1 MVENNESFLETKF
14 EELIGE
20 YDGHRKAIKDMIVDL
35 ERLKLKIDTL
45 IPDKLDARYMRYFE
59 EKIKAVTSLFNSL
72 LDMRKEIAKSIKDE
86 IEIRRKVEG
95 KDEIFD
101 LENMIDVR
109 SMVNTLDK
117 FNNQTSV
124 LKQHRIN
131 KKKNE
136 VIQDD
141 IEIPGITT
149 KIKETRSR
157 WLIMKR
163 KIKF

>member
-86 IEIRRKVEG
+86 IEIRRKVED
-95 KDEIFD
+95 KDETFD

-157 WLIMKR
+157 
-163 KIKF
+163 

>member
-1 MVENNESFLETKF
+1 MKENDENFLDNKF

-20 YDGHRKAIKDMIVDL
+20 YDGHRKAIKDMIIDL
-35 ERLKLKIDTL
+35 EKLKEKIDTL

-72 LDMRKEIAKSIKDE
+72 LDMRKEISKSIKDE
-86 IEIRRKVEG
+86 IEIRRKVE
-95 KDEIFD
+95 KSDDMFD
-101 LENMIDVR
+101 LEEMIDVR
-109 SMVNTLDK
+109 SMVDTLDK
-117 FNNQTSV
+117 FNKQTSI

-136 VIQDD
+136 KIQSD

-149 KIKETRSR
+149 KIKETRT
-157 WLIMKR
+157 I
-163 KIKF
+163 